1 MKKHLITQA
10 IVLTGISLFTTGC
23 VSPRQTATA
32 GAALGRV
39 IAIPLGFAFSAL
51 NETGLQT
58 GDIVEENPRYDKE
71 LNSSQKKASPGMALS
86 NRTVPCS
93 SSQSFVIRGHQDA

>member
-32 GAALGRV
+32 GAVVGRV
-39 IAIPLGFAFSAL
+39 IAIPLGFAFSTL

-58 GDIVEENPRYDKE
+58 VDIVEENPRYDKE
-71 LNSSQKKASPGMALS
+71 LNSSQKKGEPWYGLE
-86 NRTVPCS
+86 
-93 SSQSFVIRGHQDA
+93 Q